1 MSDLKL
7 VKYSATWC
15 GPCKQFAPV
24 AEKVTRELG
33 IELEDV
39 DIDENPT
46 PGIMSVPT
54 IRLVRGGEVLGEQAG
69 AMSPVALKKWIA
81 ARQ

>member
-1 MSDLKL
+1 MKL

-24 AEKVTRELG
+24 ATKVTNELG
-33 IELEDV
+33 IQLEDV

-54 IRLVRGGEVLGEQAG
+54 IRLVSDAGEVLGEHSG
-69 AMSPVALKKWIA
+69 AMSAIALKKWIA
-81 ARQ
+81 ARS

>member
-1 MSDLKL
+1 MQDVKL

-24 AEKVTRELG
+24 AERVTQELG
-33 IELEDV
+33 VGLTDV
-39 DIDENPT
+39 DIDETPT

-54 IRLVRGGEVLGEQAG
+54 IRLMRGEEVVAEQVG
-69 AMSPVALKKWIA
+69 AMSPLALKKWITA
-81 ARQ
+81 HQ

>member
-1 MSDLKL
+1 MEDLTL

-24 AEKVTRELG
+24 AEKVTQELG
-33 IELEDV
+33 VKLEDV

-54 IRLVRGGEVLGEQAG
+54 VRLVRGGEVIAEQVG
-69 AMSPVALKKWIA
+69 AMSPLALKKWITS
-81 ARQ
+81 RQ

>member
-1 MSDLKL
+1 MTDMTL

-24 AEKVTRELG
+24 AKKVTDELG
-33 IELEDV
+33 VKLEDV

-54 IRLVRGGEVLGEQAG
+54 IRLVRSGEVVAEQVG
-69 AMSPVALKKWIA
+69 AMSPLALKKWITSH
-81 ARQ
+81 Q